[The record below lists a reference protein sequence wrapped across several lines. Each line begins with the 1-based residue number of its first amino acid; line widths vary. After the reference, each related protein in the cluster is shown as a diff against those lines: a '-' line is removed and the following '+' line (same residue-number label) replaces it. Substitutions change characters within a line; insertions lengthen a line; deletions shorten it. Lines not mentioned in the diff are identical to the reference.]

1 MKLARVVG
9 TVTATAKDA
18 QLVGCTLLLCDVID
32 GGGKVTKYGLVA
44 NDTVGAG
51 VGDSVLVTTGSA
63 ARMAAGSA
71 GAPLD
76 ATIVAVVD
84 QVTLAKK

>member
-9 TVTATAKDA
+9 TVTATAKDT
-18 QLVGCTLLLCDVID
+18 QLVGATLLLCDITD
-32 GGGKVTKYGLVA
+32 GVGGVLSEAQVA
-44 NDTVGAG
+44 TDTVGAG
-51 VGDSVLVTTGSA
+51 VGDTVLITTGSA

-71 GAPLD
+71 GSPVD

-84 QVTLAKK
+84 KVALAK